1 MSGFYWTNMK
11 LCPTIIPDSE
21 MVFRSVEFADYKM
34 FQYTTNKFY
43 DDKCF
48 DLKDGYFSCME
59 GVVLNKVELYDKYQV
74 NSISNLTCLMYQEKE
89 DFFNDFRGS
98 FSGMYCDLPN
108 SKWSFFTNHYGDNA
122 VFYYQ
127 HEDKFIVSSS
137 LKWIAEGLKQN
148 KILFAVDEK
157 AVYYLLT
164 YGFMADESTYI
175 QGVSRLLPGHY
186 IEISNGNIQIKEYYA
201 LKRDKMNLANK
212 SENELIEILD
222 DLFTRAVKR
231 EYEKDRE
238 YGYRHLIELSGGLD
252 SRMNYWIAHELGYK
266 DSMAITFCQS
276 NYTDELVAKQIAS
289 YWKDEILVWPL
300 DSAKHL
306 YDVDRCTSLNFGIS
320 LYSGVGG
327 ELRIFDNINMK
338 KYGVL
343 HTGQLGDAIVG
354 TYIKDEQELY
364 SFGTIGNYSGKLLGS
379 FKDNSYDRFSNR
391 EEYFLNVRGF
401 LGCLSSHLYARYY
414 TEECSP
420 FLDADVMDFCLSIPL
435 SKRIDHNIYKKWIL
449 VKHPEAA
456 RFVWEKTGTLISKS
470 ESYLKLRQL
479 KQVAW
484 DVLTHPRLLL
494 RKIGLPVKAP
504 TLSDYRGMNP
514 MDRWLRDNDT
524 LQKFVKEYYQM
535 HIENARKVLSTKMI
549 EDIDDLYERGSMGEK
564 TQVFTVLSAMELLF
578 GVELGK

>member
-148 KILFAVDEK
+148 KILYAVDEK

-484 DVLTHPRLLL
+484 DVLTHPRL
-494 RKIGLPVKAP
+494 
-504 TLSDYRGMNP
+504 
-514 MDRWLRDNDT
+514 
-524 LQKFVKEYYQM
+524 
-535 HIENARKVLSTKMI
+535 
-549 EDIDDLYERGSMGEK
+549 
-564 TQVFTVLSAMELLF
+564 
-578 GVELGK
+578 

>member
-148 KILFAVDEK
+148 KILYAVDEK

-238 YGYRHLIELSGGLD
+238 DGYRHLIELSGGLD

-379 FKDNSYDRFSNR
+379 FKDNSYDRFINR

-401 LGCLSSHLYARYY
+401 LGCLSSHLYARDY

>member
-74 NSISNLTCLMYQEKE
+74 NSISNLTCLMYQEKK

-148 KILFAVDEK
+148 KILYAVDEK

-479 KQVAW
+479 KQAAW

>member
-148 KILFAVDEK
+148 KILYAVDEK

-201 LKRDKMNLANK
+201 LKRNKMNLANK

>member
-148 KILFAVDEK
+148 KILYAVDEK

>member
-148 KILFAVDEK
+148 KILYAVDEK

-201 LKRDKMNLANK
+201 LKRDKMNLVNK

>member
-148 KILFAVDEK
+148 KILYAVDEK

-289 YWKDEILVWPL
+289 YCKDEILVWPL